1 MRVNAGSRGMFYNL
15 FHSLRRHGVP
25 VTFNEWLV
33 LQNALSE
40 NLADSSLTRF
50 YYLSRAIM
58 VKTEAHFDKFD
69 QAFLECFGHIESS
82 EELLRIIEEHLLRM
96 PPLELT
102 EEEKRMVEALDL
114 EEVRKRFLDQL
125 KNQDDEP
132 HVGGNKAIGVRG
144 RSPYGAW
151 GYNPAG
157 VRIGQ
162 HESRLRSAI
171 QIAEKR
177 AFKNYRDDVALDTR
191 SMKTALSYIRQV
203 VREGPKDSLD
213 VDGTIDATCRNAGE
227 LEFIWER
234 AKKKRIKLML
244 LMDAGGTMNPHTELV
259 SRLFSAAKDIVKDL
273 QFYYFHNCIY
283 QELYTDISQMKAVPT
298 RKILDQ
304 TNRNYKVILVGDA
317 YMAPS
322 ELMSPN
328 GAIDYWYRNDRPG
341 IEWLMDV
348 RKRFRKAIW
357 LNPEPNAWWA
367 SVPSTRI
374 IQKIFPMYE
383 LTLEG
388 MRAGARALIKQ

>member
-1 MRVNAGSRGMFYNL
+1 VFINL
-15 FHSLRRHGVP
+15 FRALKRLGVP
-25 VTFNEWLV
+25 VTFNEWLL

-50 YYLSRAIM
+50 YHLARAIL

-69 QAFLECFGHIESS
+69 QAFLECFGHIESD
-82 EELLRIIEEHLLRM
+82 EDLLRSIEERLHRM

-102 EEEKRMVEALDL
+102 EEERQMVERLNL
-114 EEVRKRFLDQL
+114 EEVRARFLKQL
-125 KNQDDEP
+125 RSQDDKL
-132 HVGGNKAIGVRG
+132 HVGGNRAIGMGG

-151 GYNPAG
+151 GYNPSG

-162 HESRLRSAI
+162 HESRMRSAI

-177 AFKNYRDDVALDTR
+177 NFRNYRDDMALDTR
-191 SMKTALSYIRQV
+191 SIKTVLSYIRQV

-213 VDGTIDATCRNAGE
+213 VKGTIDATCRNAGE

-234 AKKKRIKLML
+234 ARKKRIKLML
-244 LMDAGGTMNPHTELV
+244 LMDAGGTMVPHSELV

-273 QFYYFHNCIY
+273 RFYYFHNCVY
-283 QELYTDISQMKAVPT
+283 QEIYTDIGQMKAVST

-304 TNRNYKVILVGDA
+304 ASRSYKVILVGDA

-322 ELMSPN
+322 ELLSPN

-341 IEWLMDV
+341 IEWLMDI
-348 RKRFRKAIW
+348 RKRFRKVIW
-357 LNPEPNAWWA
+357 LNPEPSVWWS
-367 SVPSTRI
+367 SVPSTQM
-374 IQKIFPMYE
+374 IQRIFPMFE

-388 MRAGARALIKQ
+388 MRSGARALIKQ

>member
-1 MRVNAGSRGMFYNL
+1 MFLNL
-15 FHSLRRHGVP
+15 FHSLRRHGVS
-25 VTFNEWLV
+25 VTFNEWLL
-33 LQNALSE
+33 LQQALSE

-50 YYLSRAIM
+50 YYLARAIM

-82 EELLRIIEEHLLRM
+82 DELLRAIEEHLLRM
-96 PPLELT
+96 PPLELS

-114 EEVRKRFLDQL
+114 EELRRRFLDQL
-125 KNQDDEP
+125 RSQDDEP

-144 RSPYGAW
+144 RSPFGAW
-151 GYNPAG
+151 GYHPAG

-162 HESRLRSAI
+162 HEGRLRSAI

-177 AFKNYRDDVALDTR
+177 TFKNYRDDLALDTR

-213 VDGTIDATCRNAGE
+213 VDSTIDATCRNAGE
-227 LEFIWER
+227 LEFIWDR
-234 AKKKRIKLML
+234 AKKKRIKLLL
-244 LMDAGGTMNPHTELV
+244 LMDAGGTMAPHAELV

-283 QELYTDISQMKAVPT
+283 QELYTDISQMKAVST
-298 RKILDQ
+298 RKVLDQ
-304 TNRNYKVILVGDA
+304 THRDYKVILVGDA

-341 IEWLMDV
+341 IEWLIDV
-348 RKRFRKAIW
+348 RKRFRKVIW
-357 LNPEPNAWWA
+357 LNPEPNAWWH
-367 SVPSTRI
+367 SVPSTRMV
-374 IQKIFPMYE
+374 QKIFPMFE

>member
-1 MRVNAGSRGMFYNL
+1 MFINL
-15 FHSLRRHGVP
+15 FHALKRLGVP
-25 VTFNEWLV
+25 VTLNEWML
-33 LQNALSE
+33 LQKALSE

-50 YYLSRAIM
+50 YHLARAIF
-58 VKTEAHFDKFD
+58 VKTEAHFDKYD
-69 QAFLECFGHIESS
+69 QAFLECFGHIESN
-82 EELLRIIEEHLLRM
+82 EELLRIIEEKLLRM

-102 EEEKRMVEALDL
+102 EEEKQMVEKLNL
-114 EEVRKRFLDQL
+114 EELRSRFLDQL
-125 KNQDDEP
+125 KSQDDKP

-157 VRIGQ
+157 VRVGQ
-162 HESRLRSAI
+162 GESRMHSAI

-177 AFKNYRDDVALDTR
+177 DFKNYRDDITLDTR
-191 SMKTALSYIRQV
+191 SIKTVLSYIRQV

-227 LEFIWER
+227 LEFIWDR

-244 LMDAGGTMNPHTELV
+244 LMDAGGTMTPHTELV

-283 QELYTDISQMKAVPT
+283 QELYTDIGQMTAVST

-322 ELMSPN
+322 ELLSPN

-341 IEWLMDV
+341 IEWLIDI
-348 RKRFRKAIW
+348 RKRFRKVIW
-357 LNPEPNAWWA
+357 LNPEPSTWWS
-367 SVPSTRI
+367 SVPSTRMI
-374 IQKIFPMYE
+374 RKVFPMYE

-388 MRAGARALIKQ
+388 MRSGARALIKQ

>member
-1 MRVNAGSRGMFYNL
+1 MFINL
-15 FHSLRRHGVP
+15 FKSLRRHGVP
-25 VTFNEWLV
+25 VTFNEWLL

-50 YYLSRAIM
+50 YYLSRAIL
-58 VKTEAHFDKFD
+58 VKTEGHFDKFD
-69 QAFLECFGHIESS
+69 QSFLECFGHIESD
-82 EELLRIIEEHLLRM
+82 EDLLRTIEERLLQM
-96 PPLELT
+96 PPLDLT
-102 EEEKRMVEALDL
+102 EEEKRMVEKLDL
-114 EEVRKRFLDQL
+114 ETLRSRFLDQL
-125 KNQDDEP
+125 RTQDDKP
-132 HVGGNKAIGVRG
+132 HVGGNKAVGVKG

-157 VRIGQ
+157 VRVGQ
-162 HESRLRSAI
+162 HESRHHSAI

-177 AFKNYRDDVALDTR
+177 SFKNYRDDMTLDTR
-191 SMKTALSYIRQV
+191 SIKTVLSYIRQV

-213 VDGTIDATCRNAGE
+213 IDGTINATCHNAGE
-227 LEFIWER
+227 LEFIWDR

-244 LMDAGGTMNPHTELV
+244 LMDAGGTMAPHTELV

-273 QFYYFHNCIY
+273 KFYYFHNCIY
-283 QELYTDISQMKAVPT
+283 QELYTDIGQMTAVST
-298 RKILDQ
+298 RKMLDQ

-341 IEWLMDV
+341 IEWLMDI
-348 RKRFRKAIW
+348 RRRFRKVIW
-357 LNPEPNAWWA
+357 LNPEPSSWWP
-367 SVPSTRI
+367 SVPTTRMI
-374 IQKIFPMYE
+374 RQIFPMYE

-388 MRAGARALIKQ
+388 MRSGARALIKQ

>member
-1 MRVNAGSRGMFYNL
+1 MFINL
-15 FHSLRRHGVP
+15 FRALRRRGIP
-25 VTFNEWLV
+25 VTFNEWLL
-33 LQNALSE
+33 LQRALSE

-50 YYLSRAIM
+50 YHLARAIL
-58 VKTEAHFDKFD
+58 VKTEAHFDKYD
-69 QAFLECFGHIESS
+69 QAFLECFGHIESDD
-82 EELLRIIEEHLLRM
+82 ELIRVIEERLQRI
-96 PPLELT
+96 PPLDLT
-102 EEEKRMVEALDL
+102 EEEKRMVEQLSLD
-114 EEVRKRFLDQL
+114 EVRDRFLDRL
-125 KNQDDEP
+125 RNQDDEQ

-144 RSPYGAW
+144 RSPFGAW

-157 VRIGQ
+157 IRIGQ
-162 HESRLRSAI
+162 HESRMRSAV

-177 AFKNYRDDVALDTR
+177 SFRNYRDDVALDTR
-191 SMKTALSYIRQV
+191 SIKTVLSYIRQV

-227 LEFIWER
+227 LEFIWDR

-244 LMDAGGTMNPHTELV
+244 LMDAGGTMTPHSVLV

-273 QFYYFHNCIY
+273 KFYYFHNCIY
-283 QELYTDISQMKAVPT
+283 QELYTDIAQMKAVDT

-304 TNRNYKVILVGDA
+304 TNRNYRVILVGDA

-322 ELMSPN
+322 ELLSPN

-341 IEWLMDV
+341 IEWLIDI

-357 LNPEPNAWWA
+357 LNPEPRQWWP
-367 SVPSTRI
+367 SVPSTRLV
-374 IQKIFPMYE
+374 QRVFPMYE

-388 MRAGARALIKQ
+388 MRSGARALMKQ

>member
-1 MRVNAGSRGMFYNL
+1 MFINL
-15 FHSLRRHGVP
+15 FKSLRRHGVP
-25 VTFNEWLV
+25 VTFNEWLL
-33 LQNALSE
+33 LQKALSE

-50 YYLSRAIM
+50 YYLARAIM

-69 QAFLECFGHIESS
+69 QAFLECFGHIESD
-82 EELLRIIEEHLLRM
+82 EELLRIIEERLQQM

-102 EEEKRMVEALDL
+102 EEEKRMVEKLDL
-114 EEVRKRFLDQL
+114 ETLRSRFLDQL
-125 KNQDDEP
+125 RNQDEEP
-132 HVGGNKAIGVRG
+132 HVGGNKAIGVKG

-157 VRIGQ
+157 VRVGQ
-162 HESRLRSAI
+162 HVSRHHSAI

-177 AFKNYRDDVALDTR
+177 SFKNYRDDMTLDTR
-191 SMKTALSYIRQV
+191 SIKTVLSYIRQV
-203 VREGPKDSLD
+203 VREGPKDNLD

-227 LEFIWER
+227 LEFIWDR
-234 AKKKRIKLML
+234 ARKKRIKLML
-244 LMDAGGTMNPHTELV
+244 LMDAGGTMTPHTELV

-273 QFYYFHNCIY
+273 KFYYFHNCIY
-283 QELYTDISQMKAVPT
+283 QELYTDIGQMTAVST
-298 RKILDQ
+298 RKMLDQ
-304 TNRNYKVILVGDA
+304 TSRDYKVILVGDA

-341 IEWLMDV
+341 IEWLMDI
-348 RKRFRKAIW
+348 RRRFRKVIW
-357 LNPEPNAWWA
+357 LNPEPSSWWP
-367 SVPSTRI
+367 SVPTTRM

-388 MRAGARALIKQ
+388 MRSGARALIKQ